1 MTKTP
6 LQRKRIALG
15 ARLAIVA
22 GAILALTGSSLG
34 TAQAQEQ
41 GGPERITICH
51 RTKATNNPYTQITVK
66 ASALDV
72 EDKDDHTDHDGPVFD
87 FEADPAV
94 AYPAPHDGSQWGDII
109 PQHGDF
115 PGLNWTEEGQA
126 VYEAD
131 CQGPDEPADPTCPN
145 AGEVWDDENENGTI
159 EEGECAVP
167 FTCPAGTTWVDAGDM
182 NDEIEATECVT
193 DACPNDDGFQAPGTT
208 CRPDACPNVDG
219 FQADTTLCPVEV
231 IGEVVTNTP
240 VVEVKGATVAA
251 AELPRTGKA
260 SLPLAELGLGLLLM
274 GAGALIFARD
284 EAATA

>member
-1 MTKTP
+1 MTTTHTTH
-6 LQRKRIALG
+6 RKRIALG

-41 GGPERITICH
+41 GGPEKLTICH
-51 RTKATNNPYTQITVK
+51 RTKATNNPYTQNTVK
-66 ASALDV
+66 VSSLDV

-94 AYPAPHDGSQWGDII
+94 AYPAPHNGDQWGDII
-109 PQHGDF
+109 PPHGDF

-126 VYEAD
+126 IYEAD
-131 CQGPDEPADPTCPN
+131 CQGPEEPADPTCPN

-167 FTCPAGTTWVDAGDM
+167 FSCPAGTTWVDAGDM
-182 NDEIEATECVT
+182 NGEIEESEC
-193 DACPNDDGFQAPGTT
+193 QAPQVVT
-208 CRPDACPNVDG
+208 
-219 FQADTTLCPVEV
+219 CPVGQTHVDANTNGVVDTGECQTPQV
-231 IGEVVTNTP
+231 ISEVVTPAPATQ
-240 VVEVKGATVAA
+240 VLGATVAA
-251 AELPRTGKA
+251 AELPRTGKS

-274 GAGALIFARD
+274 GAAALIFARD